1 MSLSRRSLMQTA
13 VLGSVAA
20 LAGAAG
26 SAQAKIKKPLPAQK
40 VSEKRRVLI
49 QSSSHYHTSGYL
61 DFAGEQYEQ
70 LYGSTKYEILFIPYA
85 KVAGTYDGYE
95 KQVQDAFK
103 PFGHKIVSIH
113 RFKDLQKAVREASA
127 IAVGGGNTWALVTRM
142 YEAGIIDLIRDRVN
156 GGIPY
161 CGWSAGGN
169 VACPTLRTTNDMP
182 IAEPPSFNTFGF
194 IPFQTNPHFISAAGT
209 SGLNNETREDRLE
222 EFLWYNKDEEVIG
235 LPEGTA
241 LFVTGEHD
249 CEVIG
254 PKDAE
259 ALYWFRQAEMGMRL
273 ERIALGTKFDLRKIV
288 PGGKL

>member
-1 MSLSRRSLMQTA
+1 M
-13 VLGSVAA
+13 
-20 LAGAAG
+20 GA
-26 SAQAKIKKPLPAQK
+26 
-40 VSEKRRVLI
+40 
-49 QSSSHYHTSGYL
+49 
-61 DFAGEQYEQ
+61 
-70 LYGSTKYEILFIPYA
+70 
-85 KVAGTYDGYE
+85 
-95 KQVQDAFK
+95 
-103 PFGHKIVSIH
+103 
-113 RFKDLQKAVREASA
+113 
-127 IAVGGGNTWALVTRM
+127 
-142 YEAGIIDLIRDRVN
+142 
-156 GGIPY
+156 
-161 CGWSAGGN
+161 

-182 IAEPPSFNTFGF
+182 IAEPPPFNTFGF

>member
-1 MSLSRRSLMQTA
+1 MALTRRNLISATILGATA
-13 VLGSVAA
+13 VAA
-20 LAGAAG
+20 PM
-26 SAQAKIKKPLPAQK
+26 AQAKQKTPLKPMK
-40 VSEKRRVLI
+40 VSPKRRVLI
-49 QSSSHYHTSGYL
+49 QSSSRYHNSDYL
-61 DFAGEQYEQ
+61 DFAGDQYEK
-70 LYGSTKYEILFIPYA
+70 LFGKEKYEILFIPYA
-85 KVAGTYDGYE
+85 KVAGTYDAYE

-103 PFGHKIVSIH
+103 PYGHKIVSIH
-113 RFKDLQKAVREASA
+113 RFKDPQKAVREAKA

-142 YEAGIIDLIRDRVN
+142 YEAGIIDLIRERVN
-156 GGIPY
+156 AGVPY

-194 IPFQTNPHFISAAGT
+194 IPFQTNPHFISGGT
-209 SGLNNETREDRLE
+209 QGLNNETREDRLE

-241 LFVTGEHD
+241 LFVTGEFD

-254 PKDAE
+254 PKDSE
-259 ALYWFRQAEMGMRL
+259 ALYWFRQAEKGMKL
-273 ERIALGTKFDLRKIV
+273 ERIPLGTKFDLRKIV